1 MTGTMVPELW
11 SKILLTEFE
20 KQTVLNEMM
29 NRNIVLH
36 LGPNI
41 GLTAPQL
48 NAAIDDINTDPII
61 RTALITLKAKM
72 RIMDTPPETVR
83 VDQIYG
89 HKIIQHR

>member
-1 MTGTMVPELW
+1 MSGELVPELW

-29 NRNIVLH
+29 NRKIVLH

-61 RTALITLKAKM
+61 RDALIALKAKL

-89 HKIIQHR
+89 HKVIQYR